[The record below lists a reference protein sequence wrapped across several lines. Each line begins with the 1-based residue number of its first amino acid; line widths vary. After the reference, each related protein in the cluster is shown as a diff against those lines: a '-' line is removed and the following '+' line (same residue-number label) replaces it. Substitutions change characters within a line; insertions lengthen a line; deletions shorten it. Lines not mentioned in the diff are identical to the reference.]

1 MSYLINNQQK
11 MNDVIFADRNKSYGA
26 YVLRSTYGNTIVKS
40 LTTVIFGAA
49 SIMSIAFYYS
59 NKNDQEPDKA
69 SGQIIPHDS
78 IYVIPFKKDPDDQ
91 PKSDDTHPDE
101 AAATKKLDNTLTDN
115 VNVIDSTKIETSKSN
130 SVEAVTSLTNALVV
144 QDPNPGGVIN
154 GTISTGHK
162 GDSTG
167 SETKAPYEVDSQ
179 PEFEG
184 GLSALYRFV
193 ASQLHYPEIAS
204 IEGKGGTVYVKFVV
218 DENGKVGKLSLLNN
232 LGYGLDDE
240 ALRVVA
246 LIPKF
251 KKPATAAG
259 HNVKVYY
266 QLPIKF
272 VAH

>member
-1 MSYLINNQQK
+1 MSYLINNEQK
-11 MNDVIFADRNKSYGA
+11 MNDVVFAERNKNYGA
-26 YVLRSTYGNTIVKS
+26 YVLRSTYGNTIFKS

-59 NKNDQEPDKA
+59 NKNDQEPETA
-69 SGQIIPHDS
+69 SGQVLPHDS
-78 IYVIPFKKDPDDQ
+78 IYVIEFKKTPDVQ
-91 PKSDDTHPDE
+91 PKSDDARSDE
-101 AAATKKLDNTLTDN
+101 AAATKKTDNTLTKN
-115 VNVIDSTKIETSKSN
+115 VNVVDTTLTENPRSTSVAAVSTDTSELAIQN
-130 SVEAVTSLTNALVV
+130 TH
-144 QDPNPGGVIN
+144 PGGHGN
-154 GTISTGHK
+154 DSSSAGHK
-162 GDSTG
+162 GDSIGTD
-167 SETKAPYEVDSQ
+167 TKAAYQVDTQ

-193 ASQLHYPEIAS
+193 ASHLHYPEIAS
-204 IEGKGGTVYVKFVV
+204 GEGKGGTVYVKFVV

-251 KKPATAAG
+251 KKTATAAG
-259 HNVKVYY
+259 HYVKVYY